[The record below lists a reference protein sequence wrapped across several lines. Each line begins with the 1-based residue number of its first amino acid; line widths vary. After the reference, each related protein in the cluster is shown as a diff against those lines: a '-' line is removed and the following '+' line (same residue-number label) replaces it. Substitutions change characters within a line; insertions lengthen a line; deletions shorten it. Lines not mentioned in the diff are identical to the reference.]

1 MVSTDCKT
9 EGTNS
14 FPSEGSLPKQ
24 PPGPGHLIFIASESD
39 DESNSPKPP
48 STAQKMARRTR
59 QRQKQL
65 ALLQSASIDRST
77 FGDGQR
83 KQGNVGIAEPSAKK
97 KRQQCKEQQQNV
109 IQIVTASKAKKEAQ
123 KRSVT
128 ETMTSSQAKKEGV
141 TRKKKGKKPAEE
153 VGQGTCKI
161 TRKEGQEEQEEDVR
175 MSREFYSQFCEERD
189 AGFMELK
196 NVIQKTFNDTVSE
209 VITALGLR
217 QQ

>member
-1 MVSTDCKT
+1 MVSTDSKT

-14 FPSEGSLPKQ
+14 FPSEDSLPKQ
-24 PPGPGHLIFIASESD
+24 PPAPGHLIFIASESD

-65 ALLQSASIDRST
+65 ALLQSASIDRSA
-77 FGDGQR
+77 FGDGKR
-83 KQGNVGIAEPSAKK
+83 KQGNVGIAEPSAKT

-109 IQIVTASKAKKEAQ
+109 TQIATASKAKKEAQ

-128 ETMTSSQAKKEGV
+128 ETITTSQAKKEGV
-141 TRKKKGKKPAEE
+141 TRKNKGKKPAEE

-161 TRKEGQEEQEEDVR
+161 TRKEGQGEQEDAR
-175 MSREFYSQFCEERD
+175 MSRDLYSQFCEERD
-189 AGFMELK
+189 AGFMKLK
-196 NVIQKTFNDTVSE
+196 NVIQKSFNDTVSE